1 MREWPS
7 LGPLW
12 GEVGCGQFTGMNE
25 LNFNQIK
32 SKSVDVQ
39 KMGKGRVSIKVVN
52 KLLAPSTLTGI
63 EKMDDLVFPSSART
77 LLGGFSVECPTTFIG
92 TTTLAEF
99 CKS

>member
-1 MREWPS
+1 
-7 LGPLW
+7 
-12 GEVGCGQFTGMNE
+12 
-25 LNFNQIK
+25 
-32 SKSVDVQ
+32 
-39 KMGKGRVSIKVVN
+39 MGKGRVSIKVVN

-63 EKMDDLVFPSSART
+63 EKMDDLVFPSARI